1 MIKDWVYVLIYF
13 FKNLFCLFLNCQ
25 IILFFM
31 PLMAN
36 YVPIYF
42 HKILVA
48 LILIH
53 FILVISFHFISFHFS
68 LLYFFFILFFFHF
81 ILSRVNVA
89 TAVNI
94 LSSTSTSF
102 GGAQQIDEKLQK
114 QLLDEEEK
122 AMSQFKVS
130 YEFVINF
137 AAVCL

>member
-1 MIKDWVYVLIYF
+1 M
-13 FKNLFCLFLNCQ
+13 
-25 IILFFM
+25 
-31 PLMAN
+31 
-36 YVPIYF
+36 
-42 HKILVA
+42 
-48 LILIH
+48 
-53 FILVISFHFISFHFS
+53 
-68 LLYFFFILFFFHF
+68 FFFHF

-130 YEFVINF
+130 YQFVINF
-137 AAVCL
+137 AAVCLYKYNGSNRGPR

>member
-1 MIKDWVYVLIYF
+1 MCLIYF
-13 FKNLFCLFLNCQ
+13 FLNLFCLFLNCQ

-42 HKILVA
+42 HKIL
-48 LILIH
+48 ILIH
-53 FILVISFHFISFHFS
+53 FILVISFHFS

>member
-1 MIKDWVYVLIYF
+1 MISKMPNFFIFVY
-13 FKNLFCLFLNCQ
+13 FCLFSVC
-25 IILFFM
+25 FYFM
-31 PLMAN
+31 
-36 YVPIYF
+36 
-42 HKILVA
+42 
-48 LILIH
+48 
-53 FILVISFHFISFHFS
+53 
-68 LLYFFFILFFFHF
+68 
-81 ILSRVNVA
+81 LSRVNVA

-137 AAVCL
+137 AAVCLYKYNGSIRGPR